1 MSAESSS
8 GDPAGRHARDTVPG
22 GRTGRLALVIAG
34 AALFA
39 ALVTLNAGGY
49 RYGASDQA
57 FYIPVVLEE
66 IRPELF
72 PHDRPVI
79 AAQDRL
85 LFFDDWFG
93 PLVEASGLT
102 LPTAFLIAQIVTLF
116 TLYGAVIGVGLAV
129 CRTHWG
135 IAGMLVL
142 MTIRHRIPH
151 TGANSV
157 EGYFHPRMLAFGVGL
172 SALALYLH
180 GRVWMAMAVVGVTV
194 LIHPTIGVWYA
205 LLLAG
210 AAAINGDLSRRTLVG
225 GGAVAAIVGLWAL
238 GGELRDGLVLMD
250 DAWLEVLALKDYLV
264 IPGWPLAA
272 WPSNLA
278 IVGFVIVVFRY
289 RQRLGLATD
298 RERAVVGGCL
308 LLLAVF
314 LLSAPISYA
323 GVALAVQ
330 LQVNR
335 VFWLID
341 YVGVALFA
349 WLLFEAPWFRRRSDR
364 RWMPPRR
371 ALVVV
376 IALLALWR
384 GGYRGFVERPDRPV
398 FQVGL
403 AASDWH
409 QTMRWAAEQ
418 PVGTHFLADPVHA
431 ARYGISLRAASGRD
445 VYLEL
450 VKDSALAIYSPEIA
464 DRVSKRLRE
473 LGDFEQLTER
483 RAEELA
489 RLHDIDFLIT
499 ERPLALPVAHRAGP
513 LVAYDLGR

>member
-1 MSAESSS
+1 MPAESPPVERTAPDSL
-8 GDPAGRHARDTVPG
+8 DAAPG
-22 GRTGRLALVIAG
+22 GRTGRLALVLAG

-66 IRPELF
+66 MRPELF

-93 PLVEASGLT
+93 PLVEASGLG
-102 LPTAFLIAQIVTLF
+102 LPTAFLLAQIVTLL
-116 TLYGAVIGVGLAV
+116 TLYGAVIGIGRAV
-129 CRTHWG
+129 CRTPWG
-135 IAGMLVL
+135 IAGLLVL

-157 EGYFHPRMLAFGVGL
+157 EGYFHPRMLAFAFGL

-180 GRVWMAMAVVGVTV
+180 GRVRIAMAVVGVAL
-194 LIHPTIGVWYA
+194 LIHPTIGFWYA

-210 AAAINGDLSRRTLVG
+210 AAAISGDLPRRTLVG

-238 GGELRDGLVLMD
+238 GGELDDGLVVMD
-250 DAWLEVLALKDYLV
+250 VAWLEVLALKDYLV

-278 IVGFVIVVFRY
+278 IVGFVVVVSQY
-289 RQRLGLATD
+289 RRRLGLATD

-308 LLLAVF
+308 LLLVAF

-349 WLLFEAPWFRRRSDR
+349 WLLFEAPWFREAPDR
-364 RWMPPRR
+364 RWSRPRR
-371 ALVVV
+371 VLVVV

-403 AASDWH
+403 AATEWH
-409 QTMRWAAEQ
+409 QVMRWAAEQ

-431 ARYGISLRAASGRD
+431 ARYGISLRAASSRD

-464 DRVSKRLRE
+464 TRVSRRLE
-473 LGDFEQLTER
+473 ALGDFERLTEERALELGR
-483 RAEELA
+483 RYE
-489 RLHDIDFLIT
+489 IDYLIT
-499 ERPLALPVAHRAGP
+499 EQALRLPVANRAGP
-513 LVAYDLGR
+513 LVAYSLGR